1 LENRPLEALEGT
13 VEELRGYP
21 IMVVPSMISAAR
33 ANMVKWLTRISET
46 YQVPVTSPIS
56 FYRWLG
62 QRQLRMAVS
71 ARTPISARSRPY
83 IDEVKTVAA

>member
-1 LENRPLEALEGT
+1 
-13 VEELRGYP
+13 
-21 IMVVPSMISAAR
+21 MV
-33 ANMVKWLTRISET
+33 NWLTRISET

-83 IDEVKTVAA
+83 VDEVRTIAAQAVNFAVNKHMEEQQ